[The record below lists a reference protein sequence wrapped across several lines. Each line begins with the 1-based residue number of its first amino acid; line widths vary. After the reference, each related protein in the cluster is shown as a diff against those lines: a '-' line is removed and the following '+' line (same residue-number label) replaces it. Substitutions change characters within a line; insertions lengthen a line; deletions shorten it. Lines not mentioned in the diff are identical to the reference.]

1 MKKRLFSALL
11 CFCLLAGLLPA
22 AAFAVETDTGKAIQ
36 LGTSA
41 IKKGDSVYYGTCDSE
56 INGYTQGDAIQ
67 WQVLDAEND
76 NTGSDGMFLLS
87 KYLLKDIQFE
97 AAGQTNI
104 WQNSD
109 AQEWCKNFVKS
120 SFATGEQTGIKALT
134 KTDNVESLYGV
145 GWGESQLDQDQVFFL
160 SAREA
165 SDYLSSYDGA
175 DELKATYKNGDS
187 WFWWLRSPAFD
198 KSDDVGLVIDGG
210 AVSKTI
216 ASSNYAARPAFNLKL
231 DAVLF
236 SSATV
241 GGKADTAVDGNLT
254 AVGTTGTDWKLTL
267 PDESR
272 SFSANVDGQASVS
285 ASAGDNVQITYS
297 GAQTG
302 DNEYVSVLLCDSS
315 DTVLY
320 YGNIA
325 RNSESGTASV
335 IIPVDLQPGSYTLK
349 VFSEQ
354 YNGDYK
360 TDYASAFQP
369 VDLTV
374 SSNIAGTPAIT
385 SQPQDETYIIG
396 DTVHTISVEA
406 SASDG
411 GTLSYQ
417 WYSNMT
423 DSNSGGTKLDEET
436 NSSYTPDI
444 SAEGT
449 TYYYCVVTNT
459 LGGTTAETVS
469 DTAKIEVLPVFEE
482 YDLYIYAESGYNNIR
497 VTNMNASDVL
507 GDGGTVSYDASTCT
521 LTLDNA
527 KIAGIMTYGNEQK
540 TLTINV
546 AGDSVIESPQYNAIR
561 LQGSRRTVSGN
572 RIYYRDKLIIT
583 GDGKLTINAL
593 GDYTVG
599 ISTYDNVT
607 IEEANVEI
615 NAANYTAIVIDT
627 QNDPNQG
634 DIDLNIVNSTVT
646 ATTKGSETNAFYI
659 TSGGIKINNSDVTV
673 QAASSGYPTL
683 WAATGIEITGGSDV
697 TAATGDGNAF
707 YSPGGIKI
715 DGSVVTANGETSYN
729 PAMYAN
735 FIEITGGS
743 DVTATTG
750 DGNAIWA
757 ADGGILIDN
766 SAVKATVIGEYG
778 SYVIYTYE
786 GDVVI
791 RNGSNVTAESATDTA
806 MICVEGNM
814 TVADSTVIAVGGTCE
829 GIVVDKTLD
838 AKNSTVNISRA
849 AAVSDPAIVVCQL
862 NVEASEITADGGIR
876 FYNYSTGN
884 TDNIA
889 FSMTPASGKLVEL
902 KVDDANHDG
911 SAAVHFN
918 KGAESPYDTTV
929 NFDTDAMSTLY
940 DYKYVRIGEHTHAGG
955 TATCT
960 DPVVCDDCGRQYG
973 DGDPDNH
980 SFTNYVYNNDATCT
994 ADGTETAECDRCG
1007 KTDTREK
1014 AGSMLGHNA
1023 VKTEA
1028 KAATCT
1034 EDGNTEYWTCGTC
1047 GKYFSDADGKT
1058 EIILADTVISAT
1070 GHTLTHTPA
1079 KAATCIEEGN
1089 TEYWTCDTCGKHFS
1103 DAEGTTEITDLDTW
1117 KVIPKLNHTWSAD
1130 YLKENADADKH
1141 YHVCTICGTKD
1152 AGEAHTWNVE
1162 AATEETDKHC
1172 TVCGYVAEEKLGHVH
1187 VGKYVAG
1194 KDATCTEEGS
1204 KEYYSCSCGRFF
1216 EDADC
1221 KVEITD
1227 LDTWKVIPKLNHTWS
1242 ADYLKEHADAEKHYH
1257 ICTVCGTRDAGEAH
1271 TWNVEAATEETD
1283 KHCTVC
1289 GYVAEAQLG
1298 HVHVGM
1304 YVVGEDATCT
1314 EDGSKEYYSC
1324 SCGKFFEDESCTV
1337 EITDLNTWKVIPKVD
1352 HTWSA
1357 DYLEEHAD
1365 AEKHYHVCTVC
1376 GTKDAGENHTW
1387 NVEAATEETD
1397 RHCTVCGYVA
1407 EEKLEPVHNHQG
1419 KHISGKDATCTD
1431 EGNNEYWYC
1440 ETCGKYFRDEE
1451 LTQEITKKE
1460 TVIEA
1465 RGHGKAEL
1473 KNKKE
1478 ATCTTEG
1485 YTGDKVCED
1494 CGEVLEKGETIS
1506 KLTHSYK
1513 DGTCT
1518 VCGASDPNYKTAAPT
1533 GSGKQSGNAG
1543 KSGNVGKSSNSPKTG
1558 DNSNIALWIF
1568 LMLVAGAALT
1578 GTTVYTHKK
1587 KRSR

>member
-973 DGDPDNH
+973 DVDPDNH

-1079 KAATCIEEGN
+1079 KAATCTEEGN

-1103 DAEGTTEITDLDTW
+1103 DAEGTT
-1117 KVIPKLNHTWSAD
+1117 
-1130 YLKENADADKH
+1130 
-1141 YHVCTICGTKD
+1141 
-1152 AGEAHTWNVE
+1152 
-1162 AATEETDKHC
+1162 
-1172 TVCGYVAEEKLGHVH
+1172 
-1187 VGKYVAG
+1187 
-1194 KDATCTEEGS
+1194 
-1204 KEYYSCSCGRFF
+1204 
-1216 EDADC
+1216 
-1221 KVEITD
+1221 EITD